1 MKCRWFAPL
10 LAASV
15 LISHAQEWTV
25 ANLAG
30 TGTPRAADE
39 ADGTKA
45 INDPYGLVRG
55 PDGALWFC
63 EHNGHRIS
71 RLAADGS
78 ITVIAGTGT
87 KGYSGDGGP
96 ARAAT
101 LNLPHELRF

>member
-63 EHNGHRIS
+63 EHNQRAPSGPDRKS
-71 RLAADGS
+71 TRLNS
-78 ITVIAGTGT
+78 
-87 KGYSGDGGP
+87 S
-96 ARAAT
+96 
-101 LNLPHELRF
+101 H